1 MKIIIPKKF
10 LNTVEEILKNNNA
23 YSISIIEPL
32 KTSIDN
38 GIIITCNAEAKD
50 AEKIVLELKKL
61 GLGEKGHGSVTIM
74 PANITFSC
82 RDEGMASTSLSPLEL
97 YYKAKTMVKIT
108 KNVIIKVILA
118 SIMGVIGL
126 IEHNIPTLIGA
137 MIIAPLVDTVMGSA
151 IGTVLGN
158 RELFIQG
165 MKKELLCS
173 GIVIVCAFIP
183 SLFFV
188 SKELVLQYL
197 SETSIILS
205 AIVAI
210 IAGISGGMSI
220 ASGKEYEIIGVT
232 IDVSILIPALLMG
245 MALATMDLNLIYITF
260 ILLIIN
266 IILLDVGGYIGLKY
280 KVGKVDKTTFKKSSA

>member
-1 MKIIIPKKF
+1 MRYMKIIIPKKF
-10 LNTVEEILKNNNA
+10 LKEVEEILKCNNA
-23 YSISIIEPL
+23 YSISIIQPL
-32 KTSIDN
+32 KTSIDD

-50 AEKIVLELKKL
+50 AESIVLELKKL

-82 RDEGMASTSLSPLEL
+82 RDEGMASTTLSPLEL

-151 IGTVLGN
+151 IGTVLGDKK
-158 RELFIQG
+158 LFIEG
-165 MKKELLCS
+165 MKKELICS
-173 GIVIVCAFIP
+173 GVVIICALIP

-188 SKELVLQYL
+188 SKGLVMQYL
-197 SETSIILS
+197 SETSILLS

-220 ASGKEYEIIGVT
+220 ASGKDYEIIGVT

-245 MALATMDLNLIYITF
+245 MALATGDLYLIYITF
-260 ILLIIN
+260 ILLALN
-266 IILLDVGGYIGLKY
+266 IILLDIGGYIGLRY
-280 KVGKVDKTTFKKSSA
+280 KLGKSKSLIK

>member
-1 MKIIIPKKF
+1 
-10 LNTVEEILKNNNA
+10 
-23 YSISIIEPL
+23 
-32 KTSIDN
+32 
-38 GIIITCNAEAKD
+38 
-50 AEKIVLELKKL
+50 
-61 GLGEKGHGSVTIM
+61 
-74 PANITFSC
+74 
-82 RDEGMASTSLSPLEL
+82 
-97 YYKAKTMVKIT
+97 MVKIT

-188 SKELVLQYL
+188 SKELVMQYL

-245 MALATMDLNLIYITF
+245 MALATMDMNLIYITF

-280 KVGKVDKTTFKKSSA
+280 KVGKINQKIKY

>member
-1 MKIIIPKKF
+1 M
-10 LNTVEEILKNNNA
+10 
-23 YSISIIEPL
+23 
-32 KTSIDN
+32 
-38 GIIITCNAEAKD
+38 
-50 AEKIVLELKKL
+50 
-61 GLGEKGHGSVTIM
+61 
-74 PANITFSC
+74 
-82 RDEGMASTSLSPLEL
+82 
-97 YYKAKTMVKIT
+97 
-108 KNVIIKVILA
+108 
-118 SIMGVIGL
+118 
-126 IEHNIPTLIGA
+126 
-137 MIIAPLVDTVMGSA
+137 
-151 IGTVLGN
+151 
-158 RELFIQG
+158 
-165 MKKELLCS
+165 
-173 GIVIVCAFIP
+173 
-183 SLFFV
+183 
-188 SKELVLQYL
+188 QYL

>member
-165 MKKELLCS
+165 MKKSFSALELLLFVHS
-173 GIVIVCAFIP
+173 FQAY
-183 SLFFV
+183 SLF
-188 SKELVLQYL
+188 Q
-197 SETSIILS
+197 
-205 AIVAI
+205 
-210 IAGISGGMSI
+210 
-220 ASGKEYEIIGVT
+220 
-232 IDVSILIPALLMG
+232 
-245 MALATMDLNLIYITF
+245 
-260 ILLIIN
+260 
-266 IILLDVGGYIGLKY
+266 
-280 KVGKVDKTTFKKSSA
+280 KS